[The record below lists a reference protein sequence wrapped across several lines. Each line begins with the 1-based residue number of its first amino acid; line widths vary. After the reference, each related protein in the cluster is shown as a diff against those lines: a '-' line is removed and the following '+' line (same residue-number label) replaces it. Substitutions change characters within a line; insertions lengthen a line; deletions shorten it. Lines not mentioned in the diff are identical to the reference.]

1 MSVTYTNR
9 KGTTYYLCQ
18 TVTKR
23 GKTRYYF
30 AKEQKGDPPDE
41 IPEGYSIRE
50 NVNGLVSLIKTRPIP
65 FTPKEI
71 AAVEKAIE
79 EHPKA
84 RNYRIDV
91 RHDWIEIH
99 EMVGLA
105 LEEFAGLLGNI
116 VPLFPHKFAQ
126 LREKEERRARFQP
139 VLRFGL
145 MDTKRR
151 RFAVQRMCCMGITDR
166 WIFAGSAKRIE
177 ELLDMWICQL
187 GSEEFFG
194 SL

>member
-18 TVTKR
+18 TATRK

-30 AKEQKGDPPDE
+30 AKEQKGDPLDE
-41 IPEGYSIRE
+41 VPEGYSIRE
-50 NVNGLVSLIKTRPIP
+50 SVNGLVSLVKTRPIP
-65 FTPKEI
+65 FTPEEI

-99 EMVGLA
+99 ERVGLP
-105 LEEFAGLLGNI
+105 LEELGGLLGKI

-126 LREKEERRARFQP
+126 LSEEEERRARFQP

-145 MDTKRR
+145 MNTPKRL
-151 RFAVQRMCCMGITDR
+151 FTAQRMCFLGSIDR
-166 WIFAGSAKRIE
+166 WIFAGSSKRIE
-177 ELLDMWICQL
+177 ELLDIWIYRL
-187 GSEEFFG
+187 ETEEFID
-194 SL
+194 LL